1 MYAALWRMLP
11 GPVWLRVILVLLLV
25 AAVVLALF
33 TWVFPWVDGIVNP
46 IEVTVET

>member
-25 AAVVLALF
+25 AAVVLALL
-33 TWVFPWVDGIVNP
+33 TWVFPWVDGVVNP

>member
-11 GPVWLRVILVLLLV
+11 GPVRPRVILVLLLV

-33 TWVFPWVDGIVNP
+33 TWVFRWVDGIVNP